1 MQSTP
6 LLCLLQTCLH
16 QREPQKAGSIPG
28 EGMEFVVSFLNCF
41 FWGEGGQDKSLL
53 SIGIKCLRPTKC
65 CTQPGDRTSAPDAL
79 TPACPAPLPS
89 AAPPPQAAPIAL
101 LQGHP
106 AHSLGLFHRGLCVSG
121 TCSLSFSL
129 TWLQGLVASPFLSA
143 SHGSPCWRLL
153 IPLPSSLCSAP
164 LPAPP
169 SSQTCYPISRSW
181 A

>member
-1 MQSTP
+1 
-6 LLCLLQTCLH
+6 
-16 QREPQKAGSIPG
+16 
-28 EGMEFVVSFLNCF
+28 MEFVASFLSCF

-65 CTQPGDRTSAPDAL
+65 CAQPGDRTPTPDAL
-79 TPACPAPLPS
+79 TPACPAQCSTTSPS
-89 AAPPPQAAPIAL
+89 CPHPS

-143 SHGSPCWRLL
+143 SHRSPCWRLL

-164 LPAPP
+164 HPAPP
-169 SSQTCYPISRSW
+169 SSWTCYPISRSW